1 MLESPKISVCLTW
14 KHYAQLL
21 TQVAWWTSF
30 EEKYKGELDAEA
42 SVFGGESGK
51 KRRDDLR
58 LRVIEHNILVI
69 STYYSRITV
78 ARLAQLLDLP
88 SAEVSWS
95 FCPAW
100 LAVAQSGMS
109 SEHACSVHAKAL
121 CACCAPA
128 EHNDHVCITWQEVFC
143 TPRWRCTCWTT

>member
-1 MLESPKISVCLTW
+1 MHPC
-14 KHYAQLL
+14 

-58 LRVIEHNILVI
+58 LRVIEHNILVV

-88 SAEVSWS
+88 STEV
-95 FCPAW
+95 C
-100 LAVAQSGMS
+100 
-109 SEHACSVHAKAL
+109 
-121 CACCAPA
+121 
-128 EHNDHVCITWQEVFC
+128 
-143 TPRWRCTCWTT
+143 

>member
-1 MLESPKISVCLTW
+1 M
-14 KHYAQLL
+14 
-21 TQVAWWTSF
+21 AWWTSF

-88 SAEVSWS
+88 SAEVRWPPP
-95 FCPAW
+95 PAR
-100 LAVAQSGMS
+100 LAAAQTGMS
-109 SEHACSVHAKAL
+109 SEHAVNSHVESSRG
-121 CACCAPA
+121 CCAPT
-128 EHNDHVCITWQEVFC
+128 EPC
-143 TPRWRCTCWTT
+143 